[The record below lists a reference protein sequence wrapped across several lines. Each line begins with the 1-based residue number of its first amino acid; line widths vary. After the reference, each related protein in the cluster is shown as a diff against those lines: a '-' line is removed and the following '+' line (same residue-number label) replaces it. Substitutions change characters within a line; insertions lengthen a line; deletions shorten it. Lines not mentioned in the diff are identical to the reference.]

1 MNARSWATNL
11 FAAIDRKDAEAF
23 AAAFAD
29 DGRFL
34 FANAPAAV
42 GRASVLAAVTGFFS
56 SIAALEHDLT
66 DVWEVPGAVVVVGRV
81 TYTRL
86 DGSRL
91 AVPFTDVLRLRDD
104 LVTSWEIYIDAS
116 QLYQAV

>member
-1 MNARSWATNL
+1 MNALSWATRL

-23 AAAFAD
+23 AAAFAE
-29 DGRFL
+29 DGTFQ
-34 FANAPAAV
+34 FANAPATV
-42 GRASVLAAVTGFFS
+42 GRASVLAAVTGFFG
-56 SIAALEHDLT
+56 SIASLQHALT

-91 AVPFTDVLRLRDD
+91 DVPFADVLRLRDD
-104 LVTSWEIYIDAS
+104 RVTSWQIYIDAS
-116 QLYQAV
+116 QLYQAA